1 MNVRLSIIA
10 TTIFLLGATTQALG
24 AINDWTAIGPSG
36 GTVNKIVF
44 NKATPSTV
52 YAVAT
57 GGFYRSQDGGVSWQ
71 LIKSDFYNAP
81 QDLAID
87 PSDAAR
93 IYVVTP
99 SYPYLYVSTDGGASL
114 SAVTS
119 LPTGVTTAWQ
129 VAVSQNGATLY
140 LAAGG
145 RVFYSADRATTW
157 QERTAVSTYSAALL
171 FKLSIDPTDANT
183 LYASARTSLT
193 DAGIF
198 VTHDGAMSWQ
208 LLTSGSQLTSLPTD
222 FAINAANSS
231 QIWSAR
237 YDGVWASG
245 DKGVTWA
252 NVFATP
258 SSAIAID
265 PSNPMILYAGTY
277 PGGIFRTADAGMTWT
292 DITGN
297 NTAGQLITIAV
308 NPAQGAHVLAG
319 GLNGVS
325 GTTTSGTQWSVQ
337 TAGLN
342 STFMLGLSA
351 DPGADRIYMNV
362 QSGGVYYSA
371 AGAATTVPV
380 NNVGSGGLLQL
391 SGQTTLLVTGMLAQ
405 PGRLSA
411 SLSNGLARSVDD
423 GATWSLVQVTPLGT
437 SDQVFSFASWPGN
450 PQTILAATA
459 TTIYRSADGGDLWAP
474 ATSGLPAN
482 AVVGKFAAGTSDPT
496 TVYASIYTVST
507 PGPGPTTGFGVYK
520 STDAGLSWAPA
531 NTGIASSLISALA
544 VDPTNAMIVYT
555 ATDSALLRST
565 DGGMTWKPLTWDPV
579 ACGGYPSVV
588 AIDPKHP
595 GILIASSSTSVA
607 RSVDG
612 GTSWQYLRAAGAL
625 PFWSP
630 YDLMSDPN
638 RPENILV
645 ATTTS
650 GVQQFT
656 IAPDLSLTVA
666 APSGPVAVGAVAT
679 SVYTVSNLGPFD
691 ATGVRVSL
699 QLPSTAQSISAV
711 ASGGTCTVAANVA
724 TCVFGIARAGASNAI
739 TLDATSPSAG
749 PFPLTA
755 SVLGD
760 QPDPKPANNTLTTT
774 ESIAYLA
781 DLSVT
786 ATGNASAQVGGAV
799 SYIVVVKN
807 AGPNTATATQLKYQL
822 APGLTPGTVTSAG
835 ATCTSASGL
844 VTCNV
849 GDLAASNSVT
859 VTINAT
865 AAAAGTQTSTAAV
878 TSTAKDLITTNN
890 SATSTT
896 SVTAPPLPPPVAP
909 ASKGG
914 GGSFS
919 INHLLM
925 LALLLIMQNRARWV
939 RKPRY

>member
-1 MNVRLSIIA
+1 MHIRGLVIA
-10 TTIFLLGATTQALG
+10 AAIFFGAATQALG

-52 YAVAT
+52 YAIAT

-71 LIKSDFYNAP
+71 LIKSDFLNAP

-87 PSDAAR
+87 PSDATR
-93 IYVVTP
+93 IYAVAP
-99 SYPYLYVSTDGGASL
+99 DYPCLYVSTDGGASM
-114 SAVTS
+114 SAVTT
-119 LPTGVTTAWQ
+119 LPTALANGWQ

-140 LAAGG
+140 VAAGA
-145 RVFYSADRATTW
+145 RIFYSVDRAKTW
-157 QERTAVSTYSAALL
+157 QERTAVSTYPAAMV
-171 FKLSIDPTDANT
+171 FKLLIDPTDANT
-183 LYASARTSLT
+183 LYASATTSAT
-193 DAGIF
+193 DGGIF
-198 VTHDGAMSWQ
+198 VTHDGAMTWQ
-208 LLTSGSQLTSLPTD
+208 PLVSGNQSTSLSKD
-222 FAINAANSS
+222 FAINAANPN

-237 YDGVWASG
+237 SDGVWASG

-252 NVFATP
+252 KVYATTA
-258 SSAIAID
+258 SALAID
-265 PSNPMILYAGTY
+265 PSNPMILYAGTPY
-277 PGGIFRTADAGMTWT
+277 GQVFRTADAGMTWT
-292 DITGN
+292 DVTGN
-297 NTAGQLITIAV
+297 NTAGQLNTLAV
-308 NPAQGAHVLAG
+308 HPSQDTHVLAG

-325 GTTTSGTQWSVQ
+325 GTTTSGNQWSVQ

-371 AGAATTVPV
+371 AGAAATAPA
-380 NNVGSGGLLQL
+380 NNFGSGGLLQL
-391 SGQTTLLVTGMLAQ
+391 SGQTTLFVTGMLAQ

-411 SLSNGLARSVDD
+411 SLSNGLARSADG

-437 SDQVFSFASWPGN
+437 SNQVFSFASWPAN
-450 PQTILAATA
+450 PQTILAATV
-459 TTIYRSADGGDLWAP
+459 TSIYRSADGGDLWAL
-474 ATSGLPAN
+474 ATNGLPAN
-482 AVVGKFAAGTSDPT
+482 AVVGRFAAAASDPT
-496 TVYASIYTVST
+496 SVYASVYTVSA
-507 PGPGPTTGFGVYK
+507 PGPGPSTGFGVYK

-531 NTGIASSLISALA
+531 NTGIASSQISALA
-544 VDPTNAMIVYT
+544 VDPTNALVVYCST
-555 ATDSALLRST
+555 GSALLKSV
-565 DGGMTWKPLTWDPV
+565 DGGATWNPLPWDALASGNV
-579 ACGGYPSVV
+579 YPMVV

-595 GILIASSSTSVA
+595 GILYASTTSRIA

-612 GTSWQYLRAAGAL
+612 GTSWQTLRASNLL
-625 PFWSP
+625 PWWSP
-630 YDLMSDPN
+630 YDLIADPN

-645 ATTTS
+645 ATTGS
-650 GVQQFT
+650 GVQQMT

-666 APSGPVAVGAVAT
+666 APSTPVGVGAVAT

-699 QLPSTAQSISAV
+699 QLPATAQHISAV
-711 ASGGTCTVAANVA
+711 ASGGTCTIAANLA

-739 TLDATSPSAG
+739 TLGATSPSAG
-749 PFPLTA
+749 PFLLTA

-760 QPDPKPANNTLTTT
+760 QSDPKPSNNTLTTT

-786 ATGNASAQVGGAV
+786 AAGNATAQVGDAV
-799 SYIVVVKN
+799 SYAVVVKN
-807 AGPNTATATQLKYQL
+807 AGPNTATATQLEYQL

-835 ATCTSASGL
+835 ATCTNASGL

-878 TSTAKDLITTNN
+878 SSTVKDLVAANN
-890 SATSTT
+890 SATSATT
-896 SVTAPPLPPPVAP
+896 VTAVP

-925 LALLLIMQNRARWV
+925 LALLLIMQNRALWV
-939 RKPRY
+939 RKPTY

>member
-1 MNVRLSIIA
+1 MHIRLLIVA
-10 TTIFLLGATTQALG
+10 TMFLLGATTEAWG
-24 AINDWTAIGPSG
+24 AINGWTAIGPSG
-36 GTVNKIVF
+36 GTVNKIVY

-52 YAVAT
+52 YAVAA

-71 LIKSDFYNAP
+71 LIKSDFFGAP

-87 PSDAAR
+87 PADATR
-93 IYVVTP
+93 LYVVTQN
-99 SYPYLYVSTDGGASL
+99 YPYLYMSTDGGASL
-114 SAVTS
+114 SAVPS

-145 RVFYSADRATTW
+145 RIFYSADRAVTW
-157 QERTAVSTYSAALL
+157 QERTAVSTYSSALV

-183 LYASARTSLT
+183 LYAAARTSAT

-198 VTHDGAMSWQ
+198 VTHNGAVSWQ

-245 DKGVTWA
+245 DKGVTWT

-258 SSAIAID
+258 SSAITID
-265 PSNPMILYAGTY
+265 PSNPAILYAGTY
-277 PGGIFRTADAGMTWT
+277 PSGIFRTVDAGMTWT

-297 NTAGQLITIAV
+297 NTAGQLITVAV
-308 NPAQGAHVLAG
+308 NPAQDSHVLAG

-325 GTTTSGTQWSVQ
+325 GTITSGTQWSVQ

-342 STFMLGLSA
+342 STFILGLSA
-351 DPGADRIYMNV
+351 DPVADRIYVNV
-362 QSGGVYYSA
+362 SSGGVFYSA

-391 SGQTTLLVTGMLAQ
+391 SGQTTLLVTSMLAQ

-411 SLSNGLARSVDD
+411 SLSNGLARSTDG
-423 GATWSLVQVTPLGT
+423 GATWSLVPVTPFPA

-459 TTIYRSADGGDLWAP
+459 TTVYRSADGGDVWAP

-482 AVVGKFAAGTSDPT
+482 AVVGKFAAAASDST
-496 TVYASIYTVST
+496 TVYASIYTVSA

-520 STDAGLSWAPA
+520 SSDAGLNWVPV
-531 NTGIASSLISALA
+531 NTGIASSLIFALA

-555 ATDSALLRST
+555 VTDSALLRST
-565 DGGMTWKPLTWDPV
+565 DGGVTWKPLTWDPV
-579 ACGGYPSVV
+579 ASGGYPSVV

-612 GTSWQYLRAAGAL
+612 GTSWQYLRAAGTL
-625 PFWSP
+625 PYWSP
-630 YDLMSDPN
+630 YALMSDPN

-645 ATTTS
+645 ATSTS

-679 SVYTVSNLGPFD
+679 SVYAVSNLGSFD

-711 ASGGTCTVAANVA
+711 ASGGTCTVAAKIA
-724 TCVFGIARAGASNAI
+724 TCIFGIVRAGASNAI
-739 TLDATSPSAG
+739 TLSASSPAAG
-749 PFPLTA
+749 PFQLAA
-755 SVLGD
+755 SVVAD
-760 QPDPKPANNTLTTT
+760 QPDPKLSNNSLTTT
-774 ESIAYLA
+774 ESIAFLA

-786 ATGNASAQVGGAV
+786 ATGSATAKVGDAV
-799 SYIVVVKN
+799 SYTVLVAN
-807 AGPNTATATQLKYQL
+807 AGPNVATAAQLKYQL

-835 ATCTSASGL
+835 ATCASAASGL
-844 VTCNV
+844 ITCNV
-849 GDLAASNSVT
+849 GDLAAAKSVS

-865 AAAAGTQTSTAAV
+865 AAATGTQASTAAV

-896 SVTAPPLPPPVAP
+896 SVTALPPPVVS

-925 LALLLIMQNRARWV
+925 LALLLIMQNRARWI